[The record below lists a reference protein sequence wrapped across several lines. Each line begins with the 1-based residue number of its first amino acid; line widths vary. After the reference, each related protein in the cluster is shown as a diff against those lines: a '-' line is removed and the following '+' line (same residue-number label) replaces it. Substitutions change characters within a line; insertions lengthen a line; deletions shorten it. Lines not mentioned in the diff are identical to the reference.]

1 MLSPRIHHFE
11 VVDSTNDVALELARR
26 GEPEGTVVTAGRQ
39 LQGRG
44 RRGRVWWDEPGQSV
58 LISAILTPGKPLQDL
73 PQVTFVASLAVAEC
87 LCAAYGL
94 DVLLKWPNDVLSG
107 GKKIAGI
114 LVELAF
120 LRTGTAAVVGIG
132 LNVNQM
138 RFPPDLADTATS
150 VALETGRC
158 WDVEESSLDLV
169 DALFTEYENYQHRGF
184 EEILRRWRKYMWGC
198 GGHSEVISGGR
209 TLEGTMV
216 GVDSTGA
223 LILRDANGEQHVIHA
238 ADAISVEDR

>member
-1 MLSPRIHHFE
+1 M
-11 VVDSTNDVALELARR
+11 
-26 GEPEGTVVTAGRQ
+26 
-39 LQGRG
+39 
-44 RRGRVWWDEPGQSV
+44 
-58 LISAILTPGKPLQDL
+58 SAILIPGKPPEDL
-73 PQVTFVASLAVAEC
+73 PQVTFVASLAAAEW
-87 LCAAYGL
+87 LRGGYGL
-94 DVLLKWPNDVLSG
+94 DVLLKWPNDVLIG

-120 LRTGTAAVVGIG
+120 LRTAAAAVVGIG

-138 RFPPDLADTATS
+138 GFPPDLADTATS

-169 DALFTEYENYQHRGF
+169 GALFTEYENYQHRGF

-198 GGHSEVISGGR
+198 GAQAEVVGEGR
-209 TLEGTMV
+209 ILEGTIS

-223 LILRDANGEQHVIHA
+223 LILRDANGEEHAIHA